1 MDKNK
6 FKVVSFYTVKTGYER
21 EIKKLKK
28 SIEKFGYESY
38 IEGIEN
44 QGSWDANT
52 KYKSRLLLNSMKKN
66 KDTELFM
73 YVDADGIIQRE
84 IPLNE
89 ITGDIALHYKIRG
102 RNGKW
107 HKRKPTMLSGTIF
120 YKNNDK
126 VKKLFKIWDKLNI
139 KNTIQAKGVYVW
151 NICDQRNLQNTIERK
166 KPPELVVQ
174 KLGPEYC
181 KIFDIMAYCKNPII
195 EHFQASRRLKDKV

>member
-1 MDKNK
+1 MDKSK
-6 FKVVSFYTVKTGYER
+6 FTVVSFFTVKTGYEK

-28 SIEKFGYESY
+28 SIEKFGYDYY
-38 IEGIEN
+38 IEGIHN

-52 KYKSRLLLNSMKKN
+52 KYKSQLLLNSMEERP
-66 KDTELFM
+66 DTELFM
-73 YVDADGIIQRE
+73 YVDADGLIQRE
-84 IPLNE
+84 IPLDE
-89 ITGDIALHYKIRG
+89 ITGDLAIHYKIRG

-107 HKRKPTMLSGTIF
+107 HKKKPTMLSGTIF

-126 VKKLFKIWDKLNI
+126 IKKLFTTWDKINRRNI
-139 KNTIQAKGVYVW
+139 IKAKGVYIW
-151 NICDQRNLQNTIERK
+151 KICDQRNLQNAIENCLPKELTI
-166 KPPELVVQ
+166 Q